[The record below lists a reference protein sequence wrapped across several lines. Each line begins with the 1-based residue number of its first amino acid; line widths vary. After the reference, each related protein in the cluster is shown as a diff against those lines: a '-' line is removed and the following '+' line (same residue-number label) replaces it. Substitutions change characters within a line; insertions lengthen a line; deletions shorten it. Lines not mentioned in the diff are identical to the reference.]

1 MKLRGILVWVAR
13 LAVGATFIISGWAKA
28 IDPWGFIIKVNEY
41 LAVWGMNVP
50 EEAVLAGCVALAA
63 IEFLT
68 GILIAVGAMKRTAVA
83 VAAAMMLVMLPLT
96 LYILIADPV
105 ADCGCF
111 GEFLIISNTATF
123 LKNVVLSAL
132 IIYLLMR
139 NTSVR
144 GLYPAA
150 IQWLVVIVSLAFPL
164 FLSFAG
170 YQVQPLVDFR
180 PYKTGTGIFTGN
192 SQATEEQYYIY
203 EKDGVQ
209 SKFSLDELPDS
220 TWTFVEA
227 PEAETDNSFG
237 GGIAVF
243 DSDGFDVAED
253 IIEDGQQLF
262 LIVPEPDMHYL
273 IHAHYVERLYN
284 YAQRTGVGFTAI
296 LGAQGV
302 DMQQW
307 ADWTRPNFEVFTADA
322 TALKQLVRGTEALV
336 YTDGGMIKW
345 KRTLRSLPADLPD
358 SVSATTLDT
367 LPVADN
373 GVAHTYAVLIYIASL
388 FIIYVLGLSSKV
400 IKIFTRIA
408 RHTTAQ

>member
-164 FLSFAG
+164 FLSFA
-170 YQVQPLVDFR
+170 
-180 PYKTGTGIFTGN
+180 
-192 SQATEEQYYIY
+192 
-203 EKDGVQ
+203 
-209 SKFSLDELPDS
+209 
-220 TWTFVEA
+220 
-227 PEAETDNSFG
+227 
-237 GGIAVF
+237 
-243 DSDGFDVAED
+243 
-253 IIEDGQQLF
+253 
-262 LIVPEPDMHYL
+262 
-273 IHAHYVERLYN
+273 
-284 YAQRTGVGFTAI
+284 
-296 LGAQGV
+296 
-302 DMQQW
+302 
-307 ADWTRPNFEVFTADA
+307 
-322 TALKQLVRGTEALV
+322 
-336 YTDGGMIKW
+336 
-345 KRTLRSLPADLPD
+345 
-358 SVSATTLDT
+358 
-367 LPVADN
+367 
-373 GVAHTYAVLIYIASL
+373 
-388 FIIYVLGLSSKV
+388 
-400 IKIFTRIA
+400 
-408 RHTTAQ
+408 